1 MQGSSLSDEDD
12 LQKLIKL
19 KNNYLNLNNKT
30 EDKLSDSFDDNDEY
44 LHINQ
49 NRNEENLFKINN

>member
-30 EDKLSDSFDDNDEY
+30 EDKLSDSFDDNNEY
-44 LHINQ
+44 QHINQ

>member
-30 EDKLSDSFDDNDEY
+30 EDKLSDSFDDNNEY
-44 LHINQ
+44 
-49 NRNEENLFKINN
+49 

>member
-30 EDKLSDSFDDNDEY
+30 VDKLSDSFDDNDEY
-44 LHINQ
+44 
-49 NRNEENLFKINN
+49 